1 MGIRC
6 YHCKSS
12 ETKTVHAAIEQLKI
26 NTSSKTIGG
35 GIFGGGGG
43 GMKAGVG
50 VAKTEGGSSPELI
63 KKLEDR
69 IPINPPQP
77 SYFSLPMLPWWFGM
91 CVAIG
96 WKYSTDDPN
105 GPNVPGLIALCILI
119 PGLILHHKRRK
130 KSFELV
136 WVDYKEKYSKFKKL
150 WYCFSCGEF
159 SIKKDS

>member
-69 IPINPPQP
+69 IPINPSQP
-77 SYFSLPMLPWWFGM
+77 GYFSLPLLPWWFF
-91 CVAIG
+91 IL
-96 WKYSTDDPN
+96 
-105 GPNVPGLIALCILI
+105 GPIIGLISNGGGNSSGVFFSALFI
-119 PGLILHHKRRK
+119 PGLIWHYKRRK
-130 KSFELV
+130 RSYEKNYA
-136 WVDYKEKYSKFKKL
+136 DYKEKYSKFKKL